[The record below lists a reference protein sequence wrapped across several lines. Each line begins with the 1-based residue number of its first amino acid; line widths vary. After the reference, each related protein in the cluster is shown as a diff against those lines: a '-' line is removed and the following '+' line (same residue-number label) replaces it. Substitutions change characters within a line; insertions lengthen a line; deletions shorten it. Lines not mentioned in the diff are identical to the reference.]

1 MDKWNEDRDNTEVD
15 EPEDLDSLG
24 DKFGDGK
31 SITVVNIQ
39 KLKAPKDL
47 SEMDEMDEMD
57 EDIQDDTS
65 VDLSH
70 LIDKL
75 LRK

>member
-24 DKFGDGK
+24 DKFGDDK
-31 SITVVNIQ
+31 SITMIKIQ

-47 SEMDEMDEMD
+47 SEMDEMDD
-57 EDIQDDTS
+57 DIKDDTS
-65 VDLSH
+65 VDLSR

>member
-24 DKFGDGK
+24 DKFGDDK
-31 SITVVNIQ
+31 SITVVKIQ

-47 SEMDEMDEMD
+47 SEMDEMDD
-57 EDIQDDTS
+57 DIQDDTS
-65 VDLSH
+65 VDLSR

>member
-31 SITVVNIQ
+31 SITMIKIQ

-47 SEMDEMDEMD
+47 SEMDEMDD
-57 EDIQDDTS
+57 DIQDDTS
-65 VDLSH
+65 VDLSR
-70 LIDKL
+70 LLDKL